1 LVEVN
6 VKDKICLSIG
16 NVDYPTVL
24 EVLSIAS
31 LVELRLDLLNLSN
44 SQLKEVFSIHSN
56 AIATCRAKDNNHKE
70 AIKTLSDAIDLGCA
84 YIDVDI
90 NTPEMWLKPLVNRA
104 KELNRK
110 VILSY
115 HNHTCT
121 PAVTELDNVIEKM
134 FGLEPSYVKI
144 ACFANCEADLLTML
158 GLYARYQ
165 KIIALSMGTL
175 GKISRLVAPTL
186 GAPFTYASYK
196 GYETAPGQIDFHEV
210 DFFLNNYFSK

>member
-1 LVEVN
+1 MN

-16 NVDYPTVL
+16 NVDYPMVL
-24 EVLSIAS
+24 EMLGIAS

-44 SQLKEVFSIHSN
+44 SQLKEVFSIHTN
-56 AIATCRAKDNNHKE
+56 AIATCRAVNNNHQ
-70 AIKTLSDAIDLGCA
+70 DAINRLANAIDFGCA

-90 NTPEMWLKPLVNRA
+90 NTPETWLKPLVNRA

-121 PAVTELDNVIEKM
+121 PAVVELDNVIEKM
-134 FGLEPSYVKI
+134 FDLEASYVKV
-144 ACFANCEADLLTML
+144 ACFANSEADCLTML
-158 GLYARYQ
+158 GLYTHYQ

-175 GKISRLVAPTL
+175 GKISRLAAPTL

-196 GYETAPGQIDFHEV
+196 GYETAPGQIDYHEV
-210 DFFLNNYFSK
+210 EFFLNNYFSK